1 MLKTQ
6 INLRA
11 AWEYRRTRALQ
22 KKITAGRAFAKE
34 MAEALNYN
42 VTHDVETETN
52 NFTLERRRKKLEEGF
67 AGAQATADRLNY
79 NVLNDIDPDRRIHRE
94 RPKTFE
100 DAFLSRLR
108 QAGLLDD

>member
-1 MLKTQ
+1 MPKTQ

-42 VTHDVETETN
+42 VTHDVETERR
-52 NFTLERRRKKLEEGF
+52 LEPEREPIE
-67 AGAQATADRLNY
+67 
-79 NVLNDIDPDRRIHRE
+79 VRITIIE
-94 RPKTFE
+94 M
-100 DAFLSRLR
+100 D
-108 QAGLLDD
+108 